1 MAYISREQIIKHIE
15 EFYEKVPLESDDR
28 HLIAGFKAYIENL
41 PTVDVVEVVRC
52 RNCKHHHWE
61 QEPCHG
67 KTEHF
72 CSVLKAQ
79 VFADFYC
86 YHGAKMDGGKTE

>member
-1 MAYISREQIIKHIE
+1 MEKKIIELIE
-15 EFYEKVPLESDDR
+15 ESTGVVYNGDVISKEEIDITDDEVKRIASHLVAGGAVVP
-28 HLIAGFKAYIENL
+28 
-41 PTVDVVEVVRC
+41 VRC
-52 RNCKHHHWE
+52 RHCAHHHWE

-67 KTEHF
+67 KTEHY

-86 YHGAKMDGGKTE
+86 YHGTPKE

>member
-1 MAYISREQIIKHIE
+1 MSKQYFEQQKVYDTLIEFANAITDAEKSPSVAVREAANLLKSI
-15 EFYEKVPLESDDR
+15 PSSDVKE
-28 HLIAGFKAYIENL
+28 IV
-41 PTVDVVEVVRC
+41 TC
-52 RNCKHHHWE
+52 RYCKHHHWE

-79 VFADFYC
+79 VFPDFYC
-86 YHGAKMDGGKTE
+86 YHGKRKED